1 MDHDFIEQLE
11 NQGLLEPA
19 VAEKLHQ
26 QKAAGIISLRPE
38 IMTVLYLGVMLLS
51 SGLGILIYKNIDT
64 IGHSTLLGL
73 IAALSIGCYY
83 YCWKHKAAFSWEKV
97 SSKNH
102 FFDYL
107 LLLASLLMISFFGY
121 LQYQYKLFGDRW
133 DLATL
138 FPMLLL
144 FFTAYYFDHLGI
156 LSLAITHL
164 AAWAGL
170 TITPLKIL
178 QSGNFSSDRLIYTAM
193 ALGLL
198 LNLLASFSSFKKRK
212 AHFEFTYLNFG
223 LHVLMVAL
231 MAKMFGAGIP
241 LYAIWYIVIAGGCF
255 YYYYMALQKKSFY
268 LLLCTALYAYVATIY
283 ATINLLEN
291 MVKSSGAVS
300 LLFFLLVGISI
311 GLIFFL
317 VEMNKKIKSK

>member
-19 VAEKLHQ
+19 VADKLHQ

-64 IGHSTLLGL
+64 IGHSTLITL
-73 IAALSIGCYY
+73 IAVLSIGCYY

-107 LLLASLLMISFFGY
+107 LLLASLLMVSFFGY
-121 LQYQYKLFGDRW
+121 LQYQYKLFGENW
-133 DLATL
+133 DLATF
-138 FPMLLL
+138 FPMILL
-144 FFTAYYFDHLGI
+144 FFTAYYYDHLGL
-156 LSLAITHL
+156 LSLGITHL

-178 QSGNFSSDRLIYTAM
+178 QSGNFSTDRLIYTGIV
-193 ALGLL
+193 LGILL
-198 LNLLASFSSFKKRK
+198 ILLALFSKSQNRK

-223 LHVLMVAL
+223 MHLLSIAL
-231 MAKMFGAGIP
+231 MAKLFGESKPIYLLWYLAIAAQC
-241 LYAIWYIVIAGGCF
+241 LYFFWL
-255 YYYYMALQKKSFY
+255 ALQKASFY
-268 LLLCTALYAYVATIY
+268 LMLCTCVYAYVATIFSL
-283 ATINLLEN
+283 INLLEP
-291 MVKSSGAVS
+291 VLRSSGAIS
-300 LLFFLLVGISI
+300 LLFLLFVGLSI
-311 GLIFFL
+311 GLIFVL
-317 VEMNKKIKSK
+317 IEMNKKIKSK